1 MSGAIA
7 RVLLFLLPF
16 LLFFL
21 WLWLMRNTRL
31 GDGRIDPRVQRRI
44 TIGGL
49 VTIFLTV
56 IGFVGYGLTHRGGGT
71 EGVYEPATFV
81 DGELRPGGIRKE
93 GGGERDDRQESDD
106 PPPPR

>member
-71 EGVYEPATFV
+71 DGVYEPATFV
-81 DGELRPGGIRKE
+81 DGELRPGEIRKE
-93 GGGERDDRQESDD
+93 PDGEGEETGRPDDGT
-106 PPPPR
+106 P

>member
-31 GDGRIDPRVQRRI
+31 GDGRIDPRLQRRI

-49 VTIFLTV
+49 VAILLTV
-56 IGFVGYGLTHRGGGT
+56 VGFVAYGLTDRGEGI

-81 DGELRPGGIRKE
+81 DGELRPGEIRKDQD
-93 GGGERDDRQESDD
+93 GEREETSRPDDAT
-106 PPPPR
+106 P